1 MKEDYGDKGEQRTL
15 FVFDEFIKKYML
27 LKKRTNA
34 LAGSVH
40 ATHFVSAQTMS
51 IILREEVA
59 VRPTLI
65 RFGLEEEFLVLSTL

>member
-1 MKEDYGDKGEQRTL
+1 
-15 FVFDEFIKKYML
+15 ML

-40 ATHFVSAQTMS
+40 TTHFVSAQTMRN
-51 IILREEVA
+51 ILREEGA
-59 VRPTLI
+59 VQPTLI